1 MQQQVSDHKKLPTN
15 WPTHKGSAA
24 FWEELG
30 RAVACFGFLEDTLTR
45 TYFAL
50 TATRRYKCP
59 EEVEKRFEKWKIPL
73 ELSITDSLGSL
84 VIKIDEAFK
93 DDDRI
98 SEGTRS
104 AVVDR
109 LNEVRV
115 WRNALCHGTWD
126 SFAENGDSAHLR
138 FFRKTQDGPE
148 QLSNKHLQRLEITQ
162 IRRATAEV
170 TSHLINI
177 VTSNGLQFPGST
189 SPGRTIL

>member
-1 MQQQVSDHKKLPTN
+1 MQPHIIDRKKLPTN
-15 WPTHKGSAA
+15 WPTHKGSPA

-30 RAVACFGFLEDTLTR
+30 RAVACFGFLEDTLAR
-45 TYFAL
+45 THFAL
-50 TATRRYKCP
+50 TATRQY
-59 EEVEKRFEKWKIPL
+59 EGMAEVEARFQKWAE
-73 ELSITDSLGSL
+73 ELQLSLTESL
-84 VIKIDEAFK
+84 HDLIGRINKAFK

-98 SEGTRS
+98 SEETRKT
-104 AVVDR
+104 VVEQ

-115 WRNALCHGTWD
+115 WRNALCHGAWD
-126 SFAENGDSAHLR
+126 SFAEDGDSAHLR

-148 QLSNKHLQRLEITQ
+148 QLGNKYLQRLEIAQ

-170 TSHLINI
+170 TSHLLNI